1 MNFFD
6 LPLDILLNIYS
17 FDNTYKLKFD
27 RCIVNINNFGWLC
40 ENHKYKIKDYNKGKI
55 KYFLYY
61 IKEGKTIKLY
71 NKEILRYN
79 EDKSNILKLH
89 TIFPHG
95 MFRIYHY
102 FDYINYINLHNS
114 NIEKSCL
121 NILLK
126 KKLKNISKDDL
137 NNNYETI
144 YFDIN
149 IDEYE
154 YLKSINITS
163 LNENTSK
170 ILKVICNSKI
180 RFLKKQKEK
189 AYSIIVETFLKK
201 QKEKEDVI
209 IVKNCLKKK
218 LLSKKEKKIRKRIN
232 KYKLYKSNRNKNKS
246 LFKFRGR

>member
-27 RCIVNINNFGWLC
+27 RCIVNINHFGWIC
-40 ENHKYKIKDYNKGKI
+40 KYNKYNIKDYNKGKI
-55 KYFLYY
+55 KYFLDY
-61 IKEGKTIKLY
+61 IKEQKKIKLY

-79 EDKSNILKLH
+79 EDKSNIIKLH

-114 NIEKSCL
+114 NIELTHL

-154 YLKSINITS
+154 YLKSIHIRS
-163 LNENTSK
+163 LNENISK
-170 ILKVICNSKI
+170 IVKVIYNSKK
-180 RFLKKQKEK
+180 RFLKKQKE
-189 AYSIIVETFLKK
+189 YSIIVETFLKK

-218 LLSKKEKKIRKRIN
+218 LLSKKEKRIRKRIN